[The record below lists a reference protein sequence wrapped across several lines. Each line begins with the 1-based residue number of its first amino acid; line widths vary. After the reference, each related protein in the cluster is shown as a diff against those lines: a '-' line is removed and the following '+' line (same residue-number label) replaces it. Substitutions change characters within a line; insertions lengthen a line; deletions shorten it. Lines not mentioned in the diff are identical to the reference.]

1 MSEAALRPLERLDGL
16 LEPRS
21 VAIVGASGDP
31 TRIGGRP
38 IELLRRWG
46 FPGDVVAVNPKYD
59 EVGGVPC
66 VAQVSDLE
74 TAPDVAYVVLPARAV
89 PDAVRACAERGVAY
103 VVVSTGG
110 FSETGEEGARWEQ
123 EVRDVVRDSP
133 MRLLGPNC
141 EGIWNVH
148 GRFPLTFGSAAFRD
162 DVKPGPIAIVSQ
174 SGSVGAGVAQGCLN
188 RGIGCGYL
196 ITTGNE
202 ADLTVSDA
210 IEDLARR
217 DEVGGIACFIEGIR
231 DPDRFLAACAAARRA
246 GTPIAVLRSGRSD
259 AAVAAMQSHTGRMVG
274 PDRIYD
280 ALFRQAGVRRAGS
293 IGDLLDFAEGVSRF
307 GGERPGGLAVVSLSG
322 GACALILDEC
332 DARGIERATFSERT
346 TGRLAERLPDY
357 ATVENPVDL
366 AGVTLNDPPALVDSL
381 EIVLEDPA
389 TGAVLVQL
397 ANRGARDAHELGEAF
412 ADAARRHEKPVALS
426 FIGGMPAE
434 GVVGELHGLGIACF
448 DDPARAVSSMSAFA
462 APAEGARAEEA
473 TSAPAAPASGEDAGS
488 ASWAEGAAVL
498 ADAKIRTPT
507 TVKATS
513 AAAVAEA
520 VSAIGPPVVLKLDS
534 SAVLHRSD
542 VDAVFVG
549 VQSSDEAV
557 EIYRRLEERWG
568 DGCPVIVQELIAGG
582 AEALVAVRR
591 EPDLG
596 VVVTIGSGGV
606 EAELLDDLCSAV
618 APVEEEYLLGAL
630 RETRLGVRLAGYRGR
645 PGHDVA
651 ALVAA
656 AASLHGVV
664 SASPA
669 IVEVEINPLMVFEK
683 GKGTCAV
690 DVALRWATTEDRDE
704 R

>member
-21 VAIVGASGDP
+21 VAVVGASGDP

-46 FPGDVVAVNPKYD
+46 FTGDVVAVNPKYD

-66 VAQVSDLE
+66 VAEVSDLE

-148 GRFPLTFGSAAFRD
+148 RRFPLTFGSAAFRD

-210 IEDLARR
+210 IEDLAGR

-231 DPDRFLAACAAARRA
+231 DPDRFLAACAAASRS

-293 IGDLLDFAEGVSRF
+293 LGDLLDFAEGVSRF
-307 GGERPGGLAVVSLSG
+307 GRDREGGLAVVSLSG

-332 DARGIERATFSERT
+332 DARGIARATFADRT
-346 TGRLAERLPDY
+346 TARLAERLPVY

-397 ANRGARDAHELGEAF
+397 ANRGARDAHELGAAF

-426 FIGGMPAE
+426 FIGGLPE
-434 GVVGELHGLGIACF
+434 QGVVRELHALGIACF
-448 DDPARAVSSMSAFA
+448 DDPARAVSSMSGAFA
-462 APAEGARAEEA
+462 APAAGRASQPAEGMAAEDAASASSAGVSAAGIAARAGPR
-473 TSAPAAPASGEDAGS
+473 APPCSPTRAS
-488 ASWAEGAAVL
+488 
-498 ADAKIRTPT
+498 
-507 TVKATS
+507 
-513 AAAVAEA
+513 
-520 VSAIGPPVVLKLDS
+520 
-534 SAVLHRSD
+534 RS
-542 VDAVFVG
+542 
-549 VQSSDEAV
+549 
-557 EIYRRLEERWG
+557 RR
-568 DGCPVIVQELIAGG
+568 P
-582 AEALVAVRR
+582 
-591 EPDLG
+591 
-596 VVVTIGSGGV
+596 
-606 EAELLDDLCSAV
+606 
-618 APVEEEYLLGAL
+618 
-630 RETRLGVRLAGYRGR
+630 
-645 PGHDVA
+645 
-651 ALVAA
+651 
-656 AASLHGVV
+656 
-664 SASPA
+664 
-669 IVEVEINPLMVFEK
+669 
-683 GKGTCAV
+683 
-690 DVALRWATTEDRDE
+690 
-704 R
+704 